1 MYFLSGQLTACFS
14 GWKCFIQAEDGV
26 GLPEEI
32 LDSPNFQNY
41 IRFYFIF
48 NKCNLIWSL
57 SYFALICCLY
67 SNSTSKLDLLLF
79 PNNFTLAIRA

>member
-1 MYFLSGQLTACFS
+1 MYFLSGQLTACYS
-14 GWKCFIQAEDGV
+14 CWKCFMQAEDGV

-48 NKCNLIWSL
+48 TKCNLIWSL
-57 SYFALICCLY
+57 SYFALIVLNFLLA
-67 SNSTSKLDLLLF
+67 SSDKLLMHFTSC
-79 PNNFTLAIRA
+79 

>member
-57 SYFALICCLY
+57 SYFALIVLNFLEV
-67 SNSTSKLDLLLF
+67 SSDKLLM
-79 PNNFTLAIRA
+79 NFTSC

>member
-1 MYFLSGQLTACFS
+1 MNLFMYFLSGQLTACFS

-57 SYFALICCLY
+57 SYFALIVLNFLEV
-67 SNSTSKLDLLLF
+67 SSDKLLM
-79 PNNFTLAIRA
+79 NFISC